1 MVEEGFR
8 LAEATNM
15 PARVELR
22 SRACHVR
29 GSFVCKDNVAPA
41 ISTRHLMEEPAKF
54 DYSRLAH
61 PPGTFR
67 QEKLKVEAGIPAA
80 RRHIPAQPLHE
91 GFTGGRGHSDLS
103 LQAGVTH

>member
-15 PARVELR
+15 PARLELR
-22 SRACHVR
+22 IRACHVR

-61 PPGTFR
+61 PPVTFR
-67 QEKLKVEAGIPAA
+67 QEKLKAEARIPAA
-80 RRHIPAQPLHE
+80 RRCLDQHRPNERFP
-91 GFTGGRGHSDLS
+91 GRRDRL
-103 LQAGVTH
+103 A